1 MSACTRGVE
10 DTEIVSGVI
19 SEGKALGY
27 EYSISKGQ
35 DSLSWRIGYKGE
47 SMAIKESTN
56 NEDDLGNFMTAV
68 NDSSVY
74 LVKLIIAL
82 SYIVI
87 VTITTLILYKKN
99 RKLLK
104 NSIGV
109 IILVAIIAMYISVDT
124 SFDLNKTLKDTQYYY
139 LLLTG

>member
-1 MSACTRGVE
+1 
-10 DTEIVSGVI
+10 
-19 SEGKALGY
+19 
-27 EYSISKGQ
+27 
-35 DSLSWRIGYKGE
+35 
-47 SMAIKESTN
+47 MAIKESTN

-87 VTITTLILYKKN
+87 VTITTLILYKQN

-104 NSIGV
+104 NGIGV
-109 IILVAIIAMYISVDT
+109 IVLVAVIASYISVDT
-124 SFDLNKTLKDTQYYY
+124 SFDLNRTLKDAQYYY
-139 LLLTG
+139 LLLTR